1 MDTGGGA
8 VRRLDGDRY
17 VRGRV
22 RYLDDELPD
31 GCLHLVFVRS
41 AHAHALLHG
50 VRTGAALAEPGVRA
64 VLTGVEAA
72 EHIGDLVCLLPE
84 ALTGAAGPLT
94 LPCLPVDRIRYA
106 GEPVALVVAD
116 TEEAARRGAALVVVD
131 AEPLPPLLDGDAAT
145 APGAP
150 AQHPALPGNVVIAGI
165 VTEGDVAATMAAAPA
180 TVDGEVALGRG
191 SAVPLEPRGCIA
203 RVDDADGRLLV
214 RAATQ
219 QPHGLRA
226 DLARQLGLPE
236 SDIRV
241 IAPPL
246 GGGFGFK
253 FPGLP
258 EEPLTCLMALRLR
271 RPVRWV
277 ETRAEAM
284 LIGARDYRA
293 RYRVA
298 FDPSGRVR
306 ALSVDLD
313 ADVGALC
320 ATPGPVMPA
329 VAAATFPGG
338 YDVTDVEVRWRAVM
352 TNKGPWNGARGFGKE
367 ATCLVTESA
376 MDHVARATGL
386 DPAEV
391 RRRNLLR
398 SEQLPR
404 RTSTMTID
412 SGDYHRALD
421 MVLDLSGY
429 DDLRA
434 RQHGQARDTVHRLGI
449 GVGFELTPEGIDY
462 AGSLSRGFE
471 TATVRLDTSGH
482 ATVLTGVT
490 SPGTGSETA
499 IAQLVAGALG
509 LPIAAVRVVQGDTD
523 RTPFGSGSFSS
534 RAVMTGGT
542 AAWLA
547 ARDLR
552 TGLDRSAAALL
563 GADAGDVR
571 AADGL
576 FWIDGDP
583 ARAIPVG
590 PLLTAVRTLGDALP
604 GVEGLPLESTRT
616 YGPQNLQSI
625 PDQDGRLQQ
634 YPTYSYSVH
643 VAAVLVDVETGSV
656 TIERLAAVHDCGTV
670 INQDL
675 VDAQL
680 HGAVAMGVGIA
691 LYEEEDF
698 TADGAPTGTDFKRYL
713 LPRRQD
719 IPRLDSAHLVSPSPF
734 TELGTKGAG
743 EGGVGGSAAAIAGAV
758 HDALGAAGHPVRT
771 PLTPA
776 RVLAVLDGIT
786 DLSAL
791 AEVAP

>member
-1 MDTGGGA
+1 MDAGGGA

-22 RYLDDELPD
+22 RYLDDEQPE

-41 AHAHALLHG
+41 VHAHASIRE
-50 VRTGAALAEPGVRA
+50 VRADAALAEPGVRA
-64 VLTGVEAA
+64 VLSGVTASGLV
-72 EHIGDLVCLLPE
+72 GDLVCLLPE
-84 ALTGAAGPLT
+84 DLTGAAGPLT
-94 LPCLPVDRIRYA
+94 LPCLPVQRIRYA

-131 AEPLPPLLDGDAAT
+131 AEPLPPLLDVEAAT

-150 AQHPALPGNVVIAGI
+150 AQHPALPGNVVMSG
-165 VTEGDVAATMAAAPA
+165 VVSEGDEATVLAAAPN
-180 TVDGEVALGRG
+180 VVEGEVALGRG

-203 RVDDADGRLLV
+203 RVDDEGRLVV

-241 IAPPL
+241 VAPPL

-258 EEPLTCLMALRLR
+258 EEPLTCLMALRLH

-277 ETRAEAM
+277 ETRAEAL

-293 RYRVA
+293 RYRA
-298 FDPSGRVR
+298 GYDPTGRVL

-313 ADVGALC
+313 ADIGALC

-329 VAAATFPGG
+329 VAAATFPSG
-338 YDVTDVEVRWRAVM
+338 YDVTDLEVRWRAVM

-367 ATCLVTESA
+367 ATCLVTESV
-376 MDHVARATGL
+376 MDHVAAATGL
-386 DPAEV
+386 DPVEV

-398 SEQLPR
+398 GEQLPR

-421 MVLDLSGY
+421 MVLDLAHY

-434 RQHGQARDTVHRLGI
+434 RQSSSTAGTERLGI

-509 LPIAAVRVVQGDTD
+509 LPVSSVRVVQGDTD

-552 TGLDRSAAALL
+552 AGLDRSAAALL
-563 GADAGDVR
+563 GADVQTIR

-576 FWIDGDP
+576 FRVDDDSG
-583 ARAIPVG
+583 RAIPVG
-590 PLLTAVRTLGDALP
+590 PLIAGVRTLGDALP
-604 GVEGLPLESTRT
+604 GVEGLQLESTRT

-656 TIERLAAVHDCGTV
+656 RIERLAAVHDCGTV
-670 INQDL
+670 INQKL

-691 LYEEEDF
+691 LYEEEGFDP
-698 TADGAPTGTDFKRYL
+698 DGTPTSSDFKRYL
-713 LPRRQD
+713 LPRHPD
-719 IPRLDSAHLVSPSPF
+719 IPRIASAHLVSPSPF

-758 HDALGAAGHPVRT
+758 RDALGAAGHPTRT

-776 RVLAVLDGIT
+776 RVLAVLDGVT

-791 AEVAP
+791 LEVAP

>member
-1 MDTGGGA
+1 VM
-8 VRRLDGDRY
+8 
-17 VRGRV
+17 
-22 RYLDDELPD
+22 
-31 GCLHLVFVRS
+31 S
-41 AHAHALLHG
+41 G
-50 VRTGAALAEPGVRA
+50 V
-64 VLTGVEAA
+64 
-72 EHIGDLVCLLPE
+72 
-84 ALTGAAGPLT
+84 
-94 LPCLPVDRIRYA
+94 
-106 GEPVALVVAD
+106 
-116 TEEAARRGAALVVVD
+116 
-131 AEPLPPLLDGDAAT
+131 
-145 APGAP
+145 
-150 AQHPALPGNVVIAGI
+150 
-165 VTEGDVAATMAAAPA
+165 VTEGDVTAALAAAPG
-180 TVDGEVALGRG
+180 VVEGEVALGRG

-203 RVDDADGRLLV
+203 RVDDVDGRLVV

-258 EEPLTCLMALRLR
+258 EEPLTALMALTLG

-277 ETRAEAM
+277 ETRAEA
-284 LIGARDYRA
+284 LLVGARDYRA
-293 RYRVA
+293 RYRVG
-298 FDPSGRVR
+298 FDPSGRLL

-313 ADVGALC
+313 ADIGALC
-320 ATPGPVMPA
+320 ATPGPIMPA
-329 VAAATFPGG
+329 VAAATFPTG
-338 YDVTDVEVRWRAVM
+338 YDLADLEVRWRAVM
-352 TNKGPWNGARGFGKE
+352 TTKGPWNGARGFGKE
-367 ATCLVTESA
+367 ATCLVMESA
-376 MDHVARATGL
+376 VDHVAAATGL

-391 RRRNLLR
+391 RRRNLLHAAD
-398 SEQLPR
+398 LPR

-421 MVLDLSGY
+421 TALQLAEYEG
-429 DDLRA
+429 LRA
-434 RQHGQARDTVHRLGI
+434 RQRAQGPGTVERLGV

-482 ATVLTGVT
+482 VTVLTGVT

-499 IAQLVAGALG
+499 IAQLVADALG
-509 LPIAAVRVVQGDTD
+509 LPITTVRVVQGDTD

-552 TGLDRSAAALL
+552 ATLDRSAAALL
-563 GADAGDVR
+563 GAGPEEIR

-576 FWIDGDP
+576 FRVEGDP

-590 PLLTAVRTLGDALP
+590 PLATAVRTLGAALP
-604 GVEGLPLESTRT
+604 GVEGPALESTRT

-643 VAAVLVDVETGSV
+643 VAAVRVDVETGTV
-656 TIERLAAVHDCGTV
+656 TVERLAAVHDCGTV
-670 INQDL
+670 VNQAL

-680 HGAVAMGVGIA
+680 HGAVAMGVGVA
-691 LYEEEDF
+691 LYEEECF
-698 TADGAPTGTDFKRYL
+698 APDGAPTSTDLKRYL

-719 IPRLDSAHLVSPSPF
+719 VPPLRTAHLVSPSPF

-758 HDALGAAGHPVRT
+758 RDAVGAVGSPVRT

-776 RVLAVLDGIT
+776 RVLAALDG
-786 DLSAL
+786 AGARPEL
-791 AEVAP
+791 AGVAR